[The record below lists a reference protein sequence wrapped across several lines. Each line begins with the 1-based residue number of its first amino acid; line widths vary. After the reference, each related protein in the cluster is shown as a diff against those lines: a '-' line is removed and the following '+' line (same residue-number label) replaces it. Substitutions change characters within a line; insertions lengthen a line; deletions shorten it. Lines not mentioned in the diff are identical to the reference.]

1 LQFKKK
7 FAGWLIK
14 HYQLVIRDEEN
25 LSEKS
30 TFSFS
35 YAKLIFLGIFLLSTL
50 IMCSLALATT
60 LLSKWLNP
68 MYLEQENK
76 KKLVQL
82 ATAVDA
88 LEEQV
93 TQQKKFIALLQSII
107 AGKEPPD
114 NELPTTHNEQ
124 PDNMPSPYTPEHR
137 VAADAPLQNGLEYNE
152 PAPATT
158 YNKPMHALQAL
169 FFLAPVH
176 DTATPPFKHHRGH
189 HGMGVVVKERT
200 PIKCI
205 ADGVVIFSAWTIET
219 GWAMVIQ
226 HNKDLVSVYKHNA
239 ALLKKVGSLVATEEV
254 IAMMGN
260 PNALATGS
268 HPCFELRHEGRAV
281 NHEHC
286 INF

>member
-1 LQFKKK
+1 MHFKKK
-7 FAGWLIK
+7 FAGRLTK
-14 HYQLVIRDEEN
+14 HYQLVIREEEN

-30 TFSFS
+30 TLSFS
-35 YAKLIFLGIFLLSTL
+35 YAKLVFLGVFLLSTL
-50 IMCSLALATT
+50 IMCSLVLATT

-124 PDNMPSPYTPEHR
+124 TDNRPSPYTPEHR
-137 VAADAPLQNGLEYNE
+137 AAADAPLRSGLEYKE
-152 PAPATT
+152 PST

-169 FFLAPVH
+169 CFLAPVH
-176 DTATPPFKHHRGH
+176 GTATPPFQHRRGH
-189 HGMGVVVKERT
+189 HDMGGVMKART
-200 PIKCI
+200 PIKCM

-219 GWAMVIQ
+219 GWVMVIQ
-226 HNKDLVSVYKHNA
+226 HNKDLVSIYKHNA
-239 ALLKKVGSLVATEEV
+239 ALLKKVGSLAAAGEV
-254 IAMMGN
+254 IATMGN
-260 PNALATGS
+260 PSALATGP
-268 HPCFELRHEGRAV
+268 HPCFELWHEGASSKSQAL
-281 NHEHC
+281 H
-286 INF
+286 